1 MIFSTEQLTWIVV
14 GACTLGG
21 TGYMTVTAAINDL
34 DKNIVVVNHT
44 LTNTNQKIE
53 LLQVQLTRLEEKLDQ
68 QNKK

>member
-21 TGYMTVTAAINDL
+21 TGYMTVTSAINDL
-34 DKNIVVVNHT
+34 DKNIVVVNTT
-44 LTNTNQKIE
+44 LNNTNQKIE
-53 LLQVQLTRLEEKLDQ
+53 VLQVQLTRLEEKLDQ